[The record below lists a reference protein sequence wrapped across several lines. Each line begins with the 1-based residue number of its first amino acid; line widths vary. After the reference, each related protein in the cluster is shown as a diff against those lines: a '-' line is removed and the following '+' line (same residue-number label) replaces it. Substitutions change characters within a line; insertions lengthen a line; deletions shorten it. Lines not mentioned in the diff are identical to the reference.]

1 MFDAGSIPLR
11 FEARQ
16 ESWPSHYESI
26 ISARNITKRFPVRR
40 GWGDMLLRP
49 FQTQRLTVLD
59 GVDLEVRP
67 GEVLGL
73 LGANGA
79 GKTTLLKILATLLL
93 PTQGDVLVN
102 GIDIAQFPQ
111 RVRRIVGYCLDTER
125 SFYYRLTGAQN
136 LSFFATLNNLS
147 AHTAASRVADMLAVV
162 GLTDAADAPFMTYS
176 KGMQQRLGLARA
188 LLTDPRVLLLDEPT
202 SSLDPNAAAEFH
214 HFLRNTLVAQLK
226 KAVLLVTHSFEEVRV
241 CCDRVAV
248 LDRGRL
254 IFQGACEEGLQRL
267 CASDDPSV
275 SLTSALSGAL

>member
-1 MFDAGSIPLR
+1 MLDAGVVPLR
-11 FEARQ
+11 FEATQ
-16 ESWPSHYESI
+16 ESWFPGSDPVV
-26 ISARNITKRFPVRR
+26 SARNVTKRFPVRR

-49 FQTQRLTVLD
+49 FQTQWLTVLD

-93 PTQGDVLVN
+93 PTQGDILVG
-102 GIDIAQFPQ
+102 GIDIAQSPQ

-125 SFYYRLTGAQN
+125 SFYYRLSGAQN

-162 GLTDAADAPFMTYS
+162 GLTDAAAAPFMTYS

-188 LLTDPRVLLLDEPT
+188 LLTDPHVLLLDEPT
-202 SSLDPNAAAEFH
+202 SSLDPHAAAEFH
-214 HFLRNTLVAQLK
+214 HFLRHTLVAQLK
-226 KAVLLVTHSFEEVRV
+226 KAVLLVTHSVEEVRV

-248 LDRGRL
+248 LDRGKL
-254 IFQGACEEGLQRL
+254 IFQDACEEGLQRL
-267 CASDDPSV
+267 FASDGLCV
-275 SLTSALSGAL
+275 SQTHTLAGAL

>member
-1 MFDAGSIPLR
+1 M
-11 FEARQ
+11 
-16 ESWPSHYESI
+16 
-26 ISARNITKRFPVRR
+26 
-40 GWGDMLLRP
+40 
-49 FQTQRLTVLD
+49 LD

-93 PTQGDVLVN
+93 PTQGDVLVG
-102 GIDIAQFPQ
+102 GIDIAQSPQ

-162 GLTDAADAPFMTYS
+162 GLTDAAAAPFMTYS

-188 LLTDPRVLLLDEPT
+188 LLTDPLVLLLDEPT
-202 SSLDPNAAAEFH
+202 SSLDPHAAAEFH
-214 HFLRNTLVAQLK
+214 HFLCDTLVAQLK
-226 KAVLLVTHSFEEVRV
+226 KAVLLVTHSVEEVHA

-248 LDRGRL
+248 LDRGE
-254 IFQGACEEGLQRL
+254 Q
-267 CASDDPSV
+267 
-275 SLTSALSGAL
+275 